1 MTLIINK
8 SNSKN
13 IAKLLTEKLKKEPKK
28 GNLSKHFGKLKRNL
42 DGLNYQT
49 KIREMIDL
57 KLKKQTPLLFD
68 TSFDQHTLQHQ
79 QVL

>member
-49 KIREMIDL
+49 KIRENED
-57 KLKKQTPLLFD
+57 
-68 TSFDQHTLQHQ
+68 
-79 QVL
+79 